1 MIGKCYYNNE
11 WHLLIFEKDKLILKI
26 LKEKCFDKP
35 LQFSEK
41 GNNFY
46 DANINLNNNYIL
58 SFLEDGSL
66 YIFDINSG
74 IKIDQY
80 SEYYTLVIEKI
91 SYYFSELPDFNS
103 LIYIK
108 YFNKIIIYDWILK
121 AMLDGVYTPVELDTK
136 IGMA

>member
-103 LIYIK
+103 LILIK
-108 YFNKIIIYDWILK
+108 LLYMMEY
-121 AMLDGVYTPVELDTK
+121 
-136 IGMA
+136 